1 MGMVETDIVL
11 QAIEGLGGGIDT
23 LTSKLDSAQDDL
35 DALKAKGVVKSIQ
48 HGTNGYNNYNYSG
61 VSIPI
66 SAVDASK
73 AVPIVQCDVNSD
85 ACFSE
90 YFLES
95 NTSLRVQSGG
105 TSGSSR
111 WVDFCWQVIEFY

>member
-1 MGMVETDIVL
+1 MSMVETDIVL

-23 LTSKLDSAQDDL
+23 LTSKLDAAQDDL
-35 DALKAKGVVKSIQ
+35 DTLKAKGVVKSIQ
-48 HGTNGYNNYNYSG
+48 HGASGYNNYNYSG

-73 AVPIVQCDVNSD
+73 AVPIVQCDADSD

-105 TSGSSR
+105 TSGSPR